1 MAFGMTAASWPNGGA
16 GFASPSTVDLLAPRG
31 SRLAEDLRREMG
43 ASGFA
48 VVIVESKASDWRADV
63 RRLPG
68 NERIHGVVVRADDRL
83 MTVFTRWASADAIDA
98 QLEEPVEPG
107 DRMAR
112 RRACL
117 SVVEYLR
124 VLSEND
130 PPAPL
135 DPITPPAGGPPR
147 AGGPAPTQAPATRSP
162 DSPPVPSVLPSPA
175 VAPPPPP
182 APSETPAF
190 SPIAPA
196 SAPGGPPGLPVP
208 AQAVA
213 SAPPTGKGPPL
224 ATATGANRAATP
236 FGGAVAVGEKPHD
249 PHPGD
254 SRDSPDAPEPGER
267 AWEVGVGSTL
277 ELDAAPGGPTGD
289 LQFLWYL
296 PLEWRLALCVRA
308 LWPVLGGQF
317 RTGGNDVRVWTFGGA
332 ASLQYLFNIGPGRL
346 RPFVGTSLGS
356 RVALTETTPTTAL
369 QSRESFTPS
378 LTLGGDAGVRYTLSP
393 LVQLFVEVGVVR
405 GWLVPGMHRAAYE
418 EGAANSNSIHA
429 SFGVMFEI

>member
-1 MAFGMTAASWPNGGA
+1 MAFGMAAASWSGGGA
-16 GFASPSTVDLLAPRG
+16 VFASPSTVDLLAPRG

-68 NERIHGVVVRADDRL
+68 TERIHGVVVRADERL

-135 DPITPPAGGPPR
+135 DLVPLPAAAPPSVGV
-147 AGGPAPTQAPATRSP
+147 PAPTQAPPTRSP
-162 DSPPVPSVLPSPA
+162 DTPPLPSALPSPS
-175 VAPPPPP
+175 VGPRPPP
-182 APSETPAF
+182 APPPAPF
-190 SPIAPA
+190 QNPASFPIAPSALA
-196 SAPGGPPGLPVP
+196 SAPGGPPGVPVP

-224 ATATGANRAATP
+224 STATGTNRAATP
-236 FGGAVAVGEKPHD
+236 SGRADGVAETSAEKPRD
-249 PHPGD
+249 PD
-254 SRDSPDAPEPGER
+254 PGER

-332 ASLQYLFNIGPGRL
+332 ASLQYLFNVGPGRL
-346 RPFVGTSLGS
+346 RPFVGTSLGT

-369 QSRESFTPS
+369 QSRETFTPS
-378 LTLGGDAGVRYTLSP
+378 LTLGADAGVRYTLSP
-393 LVQLFVEVGVVR
+393 LVQLFVEAGVVR
-405 GWLVPGMHRAAYE
+405 GWLVPGIHRASYE
-418 EGAANSNSIHA
+418 EGAANSNSLHA